1 MYNKQGSSATFRECS
16 FPSETQQRII
26 KIRTATDRKTLGGSY
41 IKLAECEVNTQKTTA
56 FLHTSNELEFYIKN
70 NAVYISITPPNEINL
85 TKYVK
90 DPYEEKYKTLMNKT
104 KELNSGD
111 IIQKDSTMSV
121 SALPNFTYR
130 VNKIPIKSQQGILWK
145 STDLFPCSYG
155 EANTQSSQ
163 HNMKE
168 NRGALAVSDFKTY
181 CVYSYGNQDRSEQ
194 RWWNRRTCA
203 HLLLQEHQNH
213 N

>member
-1 MYNKQGSSATFRECS
+1 MQW
-16 FPSETQQRII
+16 RII
-26 KIRTATDRKTLGGSY
+26 KICTATDRKTLRSSY

-56 FLHTSNELEFYIKN
+56 FLHTSNELEFDIKN
-70 NAVYISITPPNEINL
+70 NTVYISITPPNENF

-130 VNKIPIKSQQGILWK
+130 FNKIPTKSQQDILWK

-168 NRGALAVSDFKTY
+168 KNRGALAVSDFKTF
-181 CVYSYGNQDRSEQ
+181 CVYSCGNQDRSEQ
-194 RWWNRRTCA
+194 RLWNRRTCA

-213 N
+213 S